1 MFLELGGELVLFGFV
16 SFRRKSQQTEMGE
29 ATHASPM
36 DDSPKETPSHPEE
49 IIDHADIDM
58 ANAVLLGQGA
68 FGTV

>member
-1 MFLELGGELVLFGFV
+1 
-16 SFRRKSQQTEMGE
+16 MGE